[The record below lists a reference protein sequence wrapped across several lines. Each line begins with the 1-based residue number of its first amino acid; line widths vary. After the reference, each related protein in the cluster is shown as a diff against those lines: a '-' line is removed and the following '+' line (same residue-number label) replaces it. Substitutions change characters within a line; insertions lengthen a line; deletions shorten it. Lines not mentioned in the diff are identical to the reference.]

1 MIKGSTRSMRTWRKF
16 HRYTFGYS
24 KWVSLLTVSLLLI
37 ISFTGILL
45 IHQDDIKPM
54 HTKRVSLNIL
64 PDHYENRLDRTRDKQ
79 GTTVIFAAERSV
91 PLRWV
96 ILDLHTGE
104 FFGKYG
110 FLLYDLLSIMALV
123 LGTTGIY
130 MYFKIRNNKVF

>member
-1 MIKGSTRSMRTWRKF
+1 MRNGSTRSMRTWRKF

-24 KWVSLLTVSLLLI
+24 KWISLLSVILLI
-37 ISFTGILL
+37 TISFSGILL
-45 IHQDDIKPM
+45 THQDDIKPL
-54 HTKRVSLNIL
+54 HTKRVPLGVL
-64 PDHYENRLDRTRDKQ
+64 PDHYEQRLDVTRERQ
-79 GTTVIFAAERSV
+79 GTTEIFAAEQSV

-110 FLLYDLLSIMALV
+110 PLLYDLLAVMMLV

-130 MYFKIRNNKVF
+130 MYFKIRKHSAF